1 MSKNIEKYLH
11 KEFDKK
17 AGLEHATK
25 RTKIVATVGPA
36 CDSYEQLLQ
45 LVKAGVNVLRLN
57 FSHGTHEDKLRIIEY
72 IQRKNR
78 SNSKRNNK
86 KWGCKS
92 RSNITRHIAT
102 QKRAQP
108 S

>member
-1 MSKNIEKYLH
+1 MGKNIEKYLH

-45 LVKAGVNVLRLN
+45 LVIKLNLIILPSSPISRALN
-57 FSHGTHEDKLRIIEY
+57 FVLAK
-72 IQRKNR
+72 
-78 SNSKRNNK
+78 
-86 KWGCKS
+86 
-92 RSNITRHIAT
+92 
-102 QKRAQP
+102 
-108 S
+108 